1 MCFVFHAW
9 KFGDVIAFEN
19 VKFDYLKNKKGVRS
33 EIKNIFLVSQV
44 LFIRDTNQTSKN
56 VADATLIQ

>member
-1 MCFVFHAW
+1 M
-9 KFGDVIAFEN
+9 AFEN

-56 VADATLIQ
+56 VAAATLIQ